1 MPFRFRV
8 AGCVVEQESGSPLAG
23 LLVRAHDRDVLYDD
37 DLGEV
42 ETDAE
47 GRFEIVYTEA
57 QFQDVVET
65 RPDLYLRIYDAAGRL
80 VHTTERAVRRDAHI
94 DERYEIA
101 IPRARLSKAGAAD
114 PPARARTPVP
124 KDRV

>member
-8 AGCVVEQESGSPLAG
+8 AGQVVEQESGSPLAG

-42 ETDAE
+42 QTDAE
-47 GRFEIVYTEA
+47 GRFEIVYTEP
-57 QFQDVVET
+57 QFQDVIET
-65 RPDLYLRIYDAAGRL
+65 RPDLYLRVYDASGRL
-80 VHTTERAVRRDAHI
+80 VHTTERAIRYDAHV

-101 IPRARLSKAGAAD
+101 IPRAQLAPAGATGPGA
-114 PPARARTPVP
+114 ARHPIARG
-124 KDRV
+124 RV

>member
-1 MPFRFRV
+1 
-8 AGCVVEQESGSPLAG
+8 VVEQESGSPLAG

-57 QFQDVVET
+57 QFQDVIET

-101 IPRARLSKAGAAD
+101 IPRARLSQAGAAD
-114 PPARARTPVP
+114 PSARARTPIP

>member
-8 AGCVVEQESGSPLAG
+8 AGLVVEQESGSPLAG

-47 GRFEIVYTEA
+47 GRFEIVYTEP
-57 QFQDVVET
+57 QFQDVIET
-65 RPDLYLRIYDAAGRL
+65 RPDLYLRIYNAAGRL
-80 VHTTERAVRRDAHI
+80 LHTTERAVRRDAHVE
-94 DERYEIA
+94 ERYEIA
-101 IPRARLSKAGAAD
+101 IPRARLVQAEKAGPRGAGQ
-114 PPARARTPVP
+114 PMG
-124 KDRV
+124 KGRV